1 MNKILVVVDMQND
14 FIDGALGTKEA
25 EAIVKNVIIK
35 IQKYISND
43 GSIYFTMDTHNEN
56 YLESQEGI
64 KLPVK
69 HCIKGNS
76 GWNLQKDITLL
87 LESLKNRNE
96 IVFEKNGFGSIEL
109 AETIK
114 NNFEDNENTEIELVG
129 LCTDICVITNAILLK
144 TYMPNS
150 KIIVDGSC
158 CAGVNT
164 QSHKEALN
172 TMKMCQIDIK

>member
-1 MNKILVVVDMQND
+1 MSKILVVVDMQND

-25 EAIVKNVIIK
+25 ESIVKNVVTK
-35 IQKYISND
+35 IQQYISNKD
-43 GSIYFTMDTHNEN
+43 SIYFTMDTHNEN
-56 YLESQEGI
+56 YLKSQEGL
-64 KLPVK
+64 KLPVE
-69 HCIKGNS
+69 HCIKGNP
-76 GWNLQKDITLL
+76 GWNLQKDITIL
-87 LESLKNRNE
+87 LESLKNRNK
-96 IVFEKNGFGSIEL
+96 IVFEKNGFGSVEL

-150 KIIVDGSC
+150 KIIVDESC

-164 QSHKEALN
+164 RSHKEALN